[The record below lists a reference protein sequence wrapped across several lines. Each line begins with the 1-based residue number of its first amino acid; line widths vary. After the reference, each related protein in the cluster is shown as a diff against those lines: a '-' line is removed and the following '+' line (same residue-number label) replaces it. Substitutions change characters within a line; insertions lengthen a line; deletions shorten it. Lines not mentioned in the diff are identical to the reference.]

1 MSCAYDN
8 KIKVWQYQRQRVL
21 TEFERSEEF
30 RCLAY
35 ISSKKMLLAG
45 TNDKNIMT
53 FPIDDLLDVGKVNYL
68 SRQKDMTSEV
78 VED

>member
-1 MSCAYDN
+1 M
-8 KIKVWQYQRQRVL
+8 L

-53 FPIDDLLDVGKVNYL
+53 FPIEELLDPGKVKYL
-68 SRQKDMTSEV
+68 SS
-78 VED
+78 